1 MLQLKNVVLS
11 FSMKIIMI
19 SSFLCQNGILFQ
31 LNETV
36 HANEETRLKHMLQ
49 TKFTLMRSYSAVAL
63 SRDSSIV
70 ISASLR
76 SSILRFLVLSP
87 PNTLEDATISF
98 SILVFSE
105 EISVANVCTVN
116 KAVERSLKAVLTE
129 CMRLKYS

>member
-1 MLQLKNVVLS
+1 
-11 FSMKIIMI
+11 MI

-36 HANEETRLKHMLQ
+36 HANEETRRKHMMLQ
-49 TKFTLMRSYSAVAL
+49 TKFTLIRSYSAVAL

-70 ISASLR
+70 ISASLS

-105 EISVANVCTVN
+105 EISVANVCTVS